1 MATVSVKISDSTKAK
16 IQRQA
21 KTQGVT
27 SHALMV
33 SAIGSVVSQS
43 EPQHSFI
50 QQALKAR
57 LKLVQ
62 TGQAFD
68 GAALSQY
75 LKAKARGKTVPKP
88 LPVHLHLLKP
98 EAV

>member
-1 MATVSVKISDSTKAK
+1 MATVSVKISDSIKAK

-33 SAIGSVVSQS
+33 SAIEAVVSQ
-43 EPQHSFI
+43 
-50 QQALKAR
+50 
-57 LKLVQ
+57 
-62 TGQAFD
+62 
-68 GAALSQY
+68 
-75 LKAKARGKTVPKP
+75 TVTKP

>member
-1 MATVSVKISDSTKAK
+1 MATVSVEISDSTKAK

-33 SAIGSVVSQS
+33 SAIESVVSQ
-43 EPQHSFI
+43 
-50 QQALKAR
+50 
-57 LKLVQ
+57 
-62 TGQAFD
+62 
-68 GAALSQY
+68 
-75 LKAKARGKTVPKP
+75 TVPKP

>member
-33 SAIGSVVSQS
+33 SAIESVVSQ
-43 EPQHSFI
+43 
-50 QQALKAR
+50 
-57 LKLVQ
+57 
-62 TGQAFD
+62 
-68 GAALSQY
+68 
-75 LKAKARGKTVPKP
+75 TVPKP
-88 LPVHLHLLKP
+88 LPSHLHLLKP